1 MRPAHGLCGNAWN
14 RAPARPSG
22 AALVHNRLQQEAR
35 AAGLRARGA
44 SWADRAAEAAASAAV
59 FSGGGGFGGSFS
71 GGGGRSGGFGGFGGG
86 RSGGFGGTPFGGGHG
101 SGGNG
106 FLGGLILGQ
115 LLGGRGSGG
124 GGRQPAPPQGGSGG
138 PSGQG
143 GPSGRGCGCG
153 TAFAILAC
161 VLFVLLAF
169 WALSGGGCSSA
180 GVAASTV
187 EREALPAGAA
197 TETAYYTDA
206 DGGWV
211 VNPSKL
217 EDGMR
222 AFYRETGVQPYL
234 YILPNGQET
243 SGAALTERAQELYA
257 DLFSDDAHFLLVFCD
272 DGKGSYN
279 CGYWMGD
286 AARTVLD
293 DEAIEIFAG
302 YLAQNYADYSLTED
316 ELFSNAYRQTAE
328 RIMQVTTSPVVYVA
342 AALAVVVVAAVAF
355 ALVRRRQ
362 QRKKEEAERMERI
375 LDTPL
380 EKFGDKDVE
389 DLAQK
394 YEDK

>member
-1 MRPAHGLCGNAWN
+1 MGR
-14 RAPARPSG
+14 SG
-22 AALVHNRLQQEAR
+22 
-35 AAGLRARGA
+35 GGGGGFGGG
-44 SWADRAAEAAASAAV
+44 

-286 AARTVLD
+286 AARTVLVCCILEHFTGVFTLAFGGWGFD
-293 DEAIEIFAG
+293 PIMADAESLERAVEVVCSIAMMLAG
-302 YLAQNYADYSLTED
+302 AFPMVYLVKTYLAKPLGRLGR
-316 ELFSNAYRQTAE
+316 LFGLSEMATAG
-328 RIMQVTTSPVVYVA
+328 MLA
-342 AALAVVVVAAVAF
+342 AAANALALFPMVRDMRAEDKVKTVAF
-355 ALVRRRQ
+355 SV
-362 QRKKEEAERMERI
+362 
-375 LDTPL
+375 
-380 EKFGDKDVE
+380 
-389 DLAQK
+389 
-394 YEDK
+394 